1 LEYWNNESGGDTFG
15 SSHHSIIPSF
25 HYSRMLWVVIMRSD
39 SHHHVWIN
47 EIKEDDQV
55 RGQYL
60 VKVKRTGSTKKGEL
74 FLSITL
80 SDRTGEVEAKVW
92 ERAEDLSRLFNEGD
106 ILDIEGYASSYRGQL
121 QLILSDLRAVEG
133 IEEPDLFLEVTSQDV
148 SKMTGQLREIL
159 RGIVHPQ
166 IRALVDGFLVD
177 RHFMALFKKAPAAK
191 SFHHCYIGGLLEH
204 TLSVCQMAR
213 MVAEHYPDLDKDFL
227 LAGAFLHDIGK
238 VRELGF
244 GGLIEYTD
252 EGRLLGHLILG
263 VSMVDE
269 KLAGLADFPEEISS
283 RLKHLILSHHGEYAF
298 GSPKRPKFLEAFALH
313 LIDDLDAKM
322 NGLKRFM
329 DRDRQGGN
337 WTDFNRLFERYFLK
351 GGIRTTTEDKVDSI
365 PKDEEVQQGLFS
377 VKKP

>member
-1 LEYWNNESGGDTFG
+1 MKGDSNPHTW
-15 SSHHSIIPSF
+15 I
-25 HYSRMLWVVIMRSD
+25 SD
-39 SHHHVWIN
+39 IR
-47 EIKEDDQV
+47 EDVQV

-60 VKVKRTGSTKKGEL
+60 VKGKRTGSTKKGDP
-74 FLSITL
+74 FLSLTL
-80 SDRTGEVEAKVW
+80 SDRTGELEAKVW

-106 ILDIEGYASSYRGQL
+106 ILEIEGYASSYRGQL
-121 QLILSDLRAVEG
+121 QLTLSDLRAVEG

-148 SKMTGQLREIL
+148 TKMTSQLREIL
-159 RGIVHPQ
+159 RGIEHPQ
-166 IRALVDGFLVD
+166 IRELAEGFLAD

-191 SFHHCYIGGLLEH
+191 SFHHGYIGGLLEH
-204 TLSVCQMAR
+204 TLSVCQMAL
-213 MVAEHYPDLDKDFL
+213 MVAGHYPDLDKDL
-227 LAGAFLHDIGK
+227 LVAGAFLHDVGK
-238 VRELGF
+238 VKELAF

-252 EGRLLGHLILG
+252 EGRLLGHLTLG

-269 KLAGLADFPEEISS
+269 KLAAMAGFPEEIGL

-329 DRDRQGGN
+329 DRDRQEGN

-351 GGIRTTTEDKVDSI
+351 GGIRSTADEGPDSI
-365 PKDEEVQQGLFS
+365 PAGGEMQHGLFS
-377 VKKP
+377 VKKAGEQ